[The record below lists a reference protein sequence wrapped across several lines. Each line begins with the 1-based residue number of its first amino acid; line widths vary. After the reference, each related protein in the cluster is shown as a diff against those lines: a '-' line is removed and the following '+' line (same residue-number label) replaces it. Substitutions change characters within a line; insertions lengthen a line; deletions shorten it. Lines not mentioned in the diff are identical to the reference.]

1 MTRKKQTMTVLSQ
14 AKEHFRAQLANGMK
28 EISVPEWNTT
38 IYYKPQTTFAQQSKV
53 IKLHSE
59 GKLAEALVETLMYR
73 AFDKDG
79 KNMFNFGDKDTL
91 MREVDPNII
100 IRICTAMNNEGEG
113 DQALGN

>member
-1 MTRKKQTMTVLSQ
+1 MTRKKQMTVLNQ

-73 AFDKDG
+73 ALDKDG
-79 KNMFNFGDKDTL
+79 KNMFNFGDKDVL

-100 IRICTAMNNEGEG
+100 IKICTAMNDTGEG